1 MNNHRPLTEEMS
13 VTYPPIYL
21 FFTTEEANGKNAE
34 SYPIFSDSGV
44 VATSDV
50 SYDKN
55 TGVFSVNGQ
64 LIANQVRNRSDER
77 LKHNIAPIKNALESI
92 LQLQGKQYR
101 LNSTGETQFGFI
113 AQDVQPIIP
122 SIVQSDNEYLNI
134 SYIEIIPFLV
144 ESIKQLHSENNALKE
159 RMAEMNDTLSNIN
172 HQLAALMRK
181 FE

>member
-1 MNNHRPLTEEMS
+1 MSIPL
-13 VTYPPIYL
+13 VYL
-21 FFTTEEANGKNAE
+21 FFTTDSNTNTSGENVFEELYTLNDN
-34 SYPIFSDSGV
+34 STV
-44 VATSDV
+44 VSTNKV
-50 SYDKN
+50 YYDNN

-64 LIANQVRNRSDER
+64 LIANQIRNRSDER
-77 LKHNIAPIKNALESI
+77 LKHDISPIKNALEAI
-92 LQLQGKQYR
+92 LQLQGKQYV

-134 SYIEIIPFLV
+134 SYIELIPFLV
-144 ESIKQLHSENNALKE
+144 ESVKQLHSENSALKK
-159 RMAEMNDTLSNIN
+159 RMAEMDATLSNIN

>member
-1 MNNHRPLTEEMS
+1 MS
-13 VTYPPIYL
+13 NPYPIVYL
-21 FFTTEEANGKNAE
+21 FFTTAETNTNAE
-34 SYPIFSDSGV
+34 QYNVFSDSGV
-44 VATSDV
+44 VATNAV

-64 LIANQVRNRSDER
+64 LIANQIRNRSDER
-77 LKHNIAPIKNALESI
+77 LKNDIYPIENALESI
-92 LQLQGKQYR
+92 LQLQGKQYK

-134 SYIEIIPFLV
+134 SYIELIPFLV
-144 ESIKQLHSENNALKE
+144 ESVKQLHSENNALKE
-159 RMAEMNDTLSNIN
+159 RMAEMDATLSNIN
-172 HQLAALMRK
+172 HQLSALMRK